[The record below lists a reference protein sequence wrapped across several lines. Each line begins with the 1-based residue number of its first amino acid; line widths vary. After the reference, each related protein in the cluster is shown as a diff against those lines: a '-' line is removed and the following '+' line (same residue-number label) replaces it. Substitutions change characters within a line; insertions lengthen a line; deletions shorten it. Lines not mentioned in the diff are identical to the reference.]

1 MGASATLPL
10 GADMKHVAIIH
21 PEGNFNSNPHLGAVL
36 EHLCD
41 SGYGVDVYASKR
53 SISQVARHSAMRVH
67 LRPEMYSRLI
77 VAVSRLWFG
86 LLPARLLCLLAYP
99 RFRSDLIIG
108 VDTDGMIIAAHLG
121 RLKRRPTAYFSYEII
136 FSAEARRSRK
146 RAEISACK
154 NISFAVVQDQV
165 RGTHLAR
172 ENQISTSK
180 LIYMP
185 VAAAGKAAA
194 QRGWLRQKL
203 GIQAGVKIAL
213 LMGSLEKW
221 SGLHEILH
229 SLSKWPDDWCLVI
242 HGRDGL
248 NNSEI
253 KGFRDSHATR
263 IFVSSEP
270 FETDRDLGAMLGDV
284 DLGLAFYCPDYAS
297 IWTGLNL
304 KYVGLASGKIA
315 TFLRFGVPVLVNRI
329 GEMANYVEDKGLGHV
344 VESVADIAAVLDEA
358 KAKDSAA
365 VERCQ
370 SFFVESLSASATMPS
385 LLAQIDEARYSVP
398 VTLRNAPL

>member
-1 MGASATLPL
+1 MPRSKDRKNLNEKRITF
-10 GADMKHVAIIH
+10 IH

-41 SGYGVDVYASKR
+41 NGYVVDVYVTKR
-53 SISQVARHSAMRVH
+53 SISQAALHPAMQVH
-67 LRPEMYSRLI
+67 FQPELYSRLI
-77 VAVSRLWFG
+77 TAISRLWFG
-86 LLPARLLCLLAYP
+86 ILPARLLCLLAYP
-99 RFRSDLIIG
+99 RFRSNLIIG

-121 RLKRRPTAYFSYEII
+121 QLKRRPTAYFSYEII
-136 FSAEARRSRK
+136 FAAEAGKFRK
-146 RAEISACK
+146 RAEINACR

-172 ENQISTSK
+172 ENQIAIGK
-180 LIYMP
+180 LVYMP
-185 VAAAGKAAA
+185 VAAAGASSA
-194 QRGWLRQKL
+194 QPGWLRQKL
-203 GIQAGVKIAL
+203 GIQSDKKIAL

-221 SGLHEILH
+221 CGLNEILD
-229 SLSKWPDDWCLVI
+229 SLPKWPDDWCLVI

-253 KGFRDSHATR
+253 KGFLDSHPTR

-284 DLGLAFYCPDYAS
+284 DLGLAFYYPDYSS
-297 IWTGLNL
+297 IWTGRNL

-315 TFLRFGVPVLVNRI
+315 TFLRFGVPVMVNQI
-329 GEMANYVEDKGLGHV
+329 GEMANHVEHNRLGHV
-344 VESVADIAAVLDEA
+344 VNAVADIPAILEAV
-358 KAKDSAA
+358 KSKDGAA

-370 SFFVESLSASATMPS
+370 SFFDESLSASATMRS
-385 LLAQIDEARYSVP
+385 LMTQIDVAS
-398 VTLRNAPL
+398 TD